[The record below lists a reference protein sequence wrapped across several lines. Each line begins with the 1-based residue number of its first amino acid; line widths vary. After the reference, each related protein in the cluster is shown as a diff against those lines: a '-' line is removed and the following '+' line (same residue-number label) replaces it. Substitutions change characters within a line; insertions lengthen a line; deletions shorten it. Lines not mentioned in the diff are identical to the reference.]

1 MYRRTEES
9 AGMVQSAPTDIP
21 EKLESQSGA
30 KDIPNPRL
38 ETQQR
43 RETPA
48 PQPELPIKKPPGQNL
63 P

>member
-9 AGMVQSAPTDIP
+9 TGMVKSAPIDIP

-30 KDIPNPRL
+30 KEIPNPRL

-43 RETPA
+43 REPLA
-48 PQPELPIKKPPGQNL
+48 P
-63 P
+63 